1 VDGSDLG
8 RLRAHL
14 LEGQVIPA
22 HPLALDRNRKLD
34 ERHQRALTFYYAAS
48 GAGGVAVGVHTTQ
61 FEIRNPRHGLLA
73 PVLELAADAAG
84 EALEVPD
91 SNYRA
96 GELALI
102 AGVCGPT
109 AQAMRE
115 ATLACDLGYDAG
127 LLSLAGW
134 NDASDAELLEHC
146 REVASA
152 IPIIGFY
159 LQPAVGGR
167 ELGYDFWRELAEIPE
182 LVAIKVAPFDRYRTL
197 DVIRAV
203 ADSGRYDVA
212 LYTGNDDNIV
222 VDLLTRFPLPGGTL
236 PGAARAART
245 RENIDGVIA
254 LHPDRALD
262 RAPRMVGGLLGHWAF
277 WTSRAVQLLGEIA
290 DVREDD
296 ELDAAWLTR
305 AAQITDA
312 NGAIFDARNGFAGC
326 IPGIHEILRRQGLL
340 EGTWCLDPDESLSPG
355 QIEEIDRVRA
365 AYPWMNDDDFVAERL
380 YDWLR

>member
-1 VDGSDLG
+1 MAGSDSG

-22 HPLALDRNRKLD
+22 HPLALDSNRKLD
-34 ERHQRALTFYYAAS
+34 ERHQRALTRYYAAS

-61 FEIRNPRHGLLA
+61 FEIRDPRHGLLA
-73 PVLELAADAAG
+73 PVLELAADAAR
-84 EALEVPD
+84 EERTLPYSID
-91 SNYRA
+91 QM

-115 ATLACDLGYDAG
+115 ATLARDLGYDAG
-127 LLSLAGW
+127 LLSLAGL
-134 NDASDAELLEHC
+134 NDATDAELLEHC
-146 REVASA
+146 REVASV

-167 ELGYDFWRELAEIPE
+167 ELAYDFWRELAELSE
-182 LVAIKVAPFDRYRTL
+182 LVAIKIAPFDRYRTL
-197 DVIRAV
+197 DVVRAV
-203 ADSGRYDVA
+203 ADSGRHDVA

-222 VDLLTRFPLPGGTL
+222 VDLLTRFRVAGVNG
-236 PGAARAART
+236 PGAAGATGA

-254 LHPDRALD
+254 LHPRPRRD

-277 WTSRAVQLLGEIA
+277 WTSRAVQLLREIA
-290 DVREDD
+290 DVREAD
-296 ELDAAWLTR
+296 ELDAGWLTR
-305 AAQITDA
+305 AAHVTDA
-312 NGAIFDARNGFAGC
+312 NGAVFDARHRFRGC

-340 EGTWCLDPDESLSPG
+340 SGTWCLDPHECLSPG

-380 YDWLR
+380 DSWLR